1 MRSRGFKKVPEAL
14 QRYSSEFQGVSIAF
28 QGASGVFQSFR
39 DVPVVFKRFQRCS
52 RKLQRHPR
60 GVPEVFQRFQG
71 RSMEFQGRCRVQGV
85 SSGSFQDISADFST
99 FKYVLRVFKEFQ
111 GHFRE
116 FQGLFRGF
124 QGLFMFQFKGCLR
137 GYIPDM
143 KALKFLC
150 KIVKLLVKP
159 LKFFMK
165 SAETPPEL
173 SRNYIKIHKTLLEHS

>member
-1 MRSRGFKKVPEAL
+1 M
-14 QRYSSEFQGVSIAF
+14 
-28 QGASGVFQSFR
+28 FQSFR
-39 DVPVVFKRFQRCS
+39 DVPEFQERSSGFQAVSEVFQKVTEASQGGLKGS
-52 RKLQRHPR
+52 R